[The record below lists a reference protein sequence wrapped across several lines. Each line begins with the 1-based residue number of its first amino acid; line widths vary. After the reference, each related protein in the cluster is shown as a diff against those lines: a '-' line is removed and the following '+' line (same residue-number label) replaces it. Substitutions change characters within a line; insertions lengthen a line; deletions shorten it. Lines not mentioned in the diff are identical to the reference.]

1 MTAPTQF
8 QKGSTPRPFT
18 FDTVFDGE
26 RVISAPKPR
35 RAFTPEELEA
45 ARAEG
50 FAQGA
55 RSVTAQAEAQM
66 AAALS
71 EVAASLRSAFAYL
84 GDVAHAH
91 RADAARLALACG
103 RKIADAA
110 LDAFPERPAAAAL
123 EALSRELDAQPRLL
137 VRAAGGDVERLR
149 AALEQAAEGVGF
161 AGSLVVKTDPALP
174 RAAFSFD
181 WGDGRAAFDPAAA
194 CARVEAALETA
205 LASEALH
212 AEPVVPAA
220 SLPPEAPR

>member
-1 MTAPTQF
+1 M
-8 QKGSTPRPFT
+8 
-18 FDTVFDGE
+18 FDGE

-45 ARAEG
+45 AHAEG

-55 RSVTAQAEAQM
+55 RSVTALAEAQM

-71 EVAASLRSAFAYL
+71 DVAASLRSAFAYL
-84 GDVAHAH
+84 VEIAHAH
-91 RADAARLALACG
+91 RADSARLALACG

-137 VRAAGGDVERLR
+137 VRADGGDLERLR
-149 AALEQAAEGVGF
+149 AALEQAAEGVGY
-161 AGSLVVKTDPALP
+161 AGSVVLKADPAMP

-194 CARVEAALETA
+194 SASVAQALETA

-220 SLPPEAPR
+220 SSVSKGPR